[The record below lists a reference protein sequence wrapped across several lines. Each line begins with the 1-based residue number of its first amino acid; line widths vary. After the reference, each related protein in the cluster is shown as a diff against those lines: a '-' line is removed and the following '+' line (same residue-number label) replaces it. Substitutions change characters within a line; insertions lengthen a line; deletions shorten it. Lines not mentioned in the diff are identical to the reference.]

1 MTARIA
7 NLASNNTVVTRLLQ
21 SQSSLQDLQTQI
33 STGKLSQT
41 YAGISVSSERLVNL
55 KNTRDV
61 LKNYSD
67 SNSVMDL
74 RLKIASTATE
84 AIQTT
89 IKDFK
94 GALDNYAS
102 GNTTDATKV
111 KDIQDWAFRAL
122 KDMQGFLNTAADGRY
137 IFGGGSVNTKPVE
150 FGLTD
155 LGTLQAKYDGARVS
169 YPTTRDGQLADF
181 TINKD
186 VVTEQTNWLTF
197 ERDNG
202 GSGISRITATS
213 NNDFKNAKVGAT
225 ITVSGTSSND
235 GTYTIKSVDTT
246 NYKYI
251 TVETEMLTTRAND
264 VGTGV
269 GVTLTGA
276 DGTSLSPADFT
287 DLSFDRAAG
296 TITAAS
302 GTPFSGLS
310 AGQYFTVANAT
321 DAGNNGTFTID
332 TVTSTVITIKQK
344 KLTDEGTAT
353 TKSVSYT
360 TTAGDVTFNDNSPN
374 ADTIVIANTT
384 AGAEY
389 SKLKAGMKITMS
401 GAATGANNATFTVD
415 SVSTSGN
422 TVTITIA
429 KNESLTAAAPDANAV
444 TFTTTEAAGTIT
456 ASSYY
461 NGDSIAPTHRI
472 DSDRSFDMEANAI
485 DPAFEKAIRAMFIIA
500 QGKTGT
506 EGGLDQNASTRID
519 QAKFL
524 LSSTLDSTTSLT
536 GATGTELTG
545 NIEKI
550 SLDIS
555 FNQVRLTR
563 TNEANNKFV
572 GFLEKQISKSEDADH
587 LETITRLLDGS
598 RALEAS
604 YQALARIRKLSL
616 VNFL

>member
-1 MTARIA
+1 MVIRIA
-7 NLASNNTVVTRLLQ
+7 NLASNNSIVTRLLQ
-21 SQSSLQDLQTQI
+21 SQSSLQELQAQV

-41 YAGISVSSERLVNL
+41 YAGISVASERLVNL
-55 KNTRDV
+55 ENTRDA

-67 SNSVMDL
+67 GNSVMEL
-74 RLKIASTATE
+74 RLNIASTTLE
-84 AIQTT
+84 SVRTT
-89 IKDFK
+89 VKDFK
-94 GALDNYAS
+94 GAVDNYAS
-102 GNTTDATKV
+102 GNTTDPTKI
-111 KDIQDWAFRAL
+111 KDIQDWALRAL
-122 KDMQGFLNTAADGRY
+122 RDMQGFLNTAADGRY
-137 IFGGGSVNTKPVE
+137 IFGGTDVNVKPVE
-150 FGLTD
+150 LGLSD

-169 YPTTRDGQLADF
+169 YPTTRDGQLANF
-181 TINKD
+181 VINKD

-202 GSGISRITATS
+202 GVGRITATS

-235 GTYTIKSVDTT
+235 GTYTIKTVDTT

-251 TVETEMLTTRAND
+251 TVESEMLTTRAND
-264 VGTGV
+264 AGTGT

-276 DGTSLSPADFT
+276 DGVSLSPSDFT
-287 DLSFDRAAG
+287 DLTFDRAAG
-296 TITAAS
+296 TITATS
-302 GTPFSGLS
+302 GTPFSALS
-310 AGQYFTVANAT
+310 AGEYFTVANAT
-321 DAGNNGTFTID
+321 DTGNNSTFTID
-332 TVTSTVITIKQK
+332 TVSSTVITIKQK
-344 KLTDEGTAT
+344 MLTDEGGAAT
-353 TKSVSYT
+353 ESVNYT
-360 TTAGDVTFNDNSPN
+360 TGAGDVTFNDNNPN

-389 SKLKAGMKITMS
+389 SKLKAGMKITLS
-401 GAATGANNATFTVD
+401 LAATGANNTTFTVG
-415 SVSTSGN
+415 SVATSGN

-444 TFTTTEAAGTIT
+444 KFLTTEAAGTVT
-456 ASSYY
+456 ATSYY
-461 NGDSIAPTHRI
+461 QGDTVNPTHRI
-472 DSDRSFDMEANAI
+472 DSDRSFDFEANGI

-500 QGKTGT
+500 QGKTGS

-555 FNQVRLTR
+555 FNQVRLNR
-563 TNEANNKFV
+563 ASKSNNEFV
-572 GFLEKQISKSEDADH
+572 GFLEKQIAKSEDADK
-587 LETITRLLDGS
+587 LEAITRLLDGS

-616 VNFL
+616 SNFL